1 MKVGDINCK
10 VWDFSCGD
18 GCNGRLGEIWLLE
31 ESLVNFGIIIG
42 EVRGIMIK
50 RNRTEKGGL
59 WSREKET
66 VLRKGRVKG
75 MKKVK
80 VQDKRE

>member
-1 MKVGDINCK
+1 MEVGGINCK
-10 VWDFSCGD
+10 VWDFSCDD

-31 ESLVNFGIIIG
+31 ESLVNFGKIIG

-50 RNRTEKGGL
+50 KNRTEKGGL
-59 WSREKET
+59 WSRKNST
-66 VLRKGRVKG
+66 KKGRVKG

-80 VQDKRE
+80 VQERRE